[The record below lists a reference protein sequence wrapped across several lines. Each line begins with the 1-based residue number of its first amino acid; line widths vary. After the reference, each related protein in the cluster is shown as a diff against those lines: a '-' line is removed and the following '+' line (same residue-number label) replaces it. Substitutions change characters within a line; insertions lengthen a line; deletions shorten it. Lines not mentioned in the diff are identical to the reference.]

1 MLWITKEEKIDCVL
15 SPLGEC
21 INICRIWFDL
31 FLWEK
36 ITHPFK
42 HLVGFYIFLSVLT
55 FMVLISRGKKV
66 QLELVVQEF
75 VSQTLT
81 EVIRLGTKA
90 LTSRCKSFVF
100 IL

>member
-1 MLWITKEEKIDCVL
+1 
-15 SPLGEC
+15 
-21 INICRIWFDL
+21 
-31 FLWEK
+31 
-36 ITHPFK
+36 
-42 HLVGFYIFLSVLT
+42 
-55 FMVLISRGKKV
+55 MVLISRGKKV